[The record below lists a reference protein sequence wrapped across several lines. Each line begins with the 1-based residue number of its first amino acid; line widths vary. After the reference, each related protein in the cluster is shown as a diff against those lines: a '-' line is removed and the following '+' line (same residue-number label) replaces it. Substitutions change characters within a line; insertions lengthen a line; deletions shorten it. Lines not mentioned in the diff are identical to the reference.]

1 MKKLLFIPLIAL
13 AFACNNSGKPTAEE
27 DAKANKQSDSIAK
40 AADDFLNDTTTTA
53 TSKDTTPPKEEVKKS
68 K

>member
-13 AFACNNSGKPTAEE
+13 AFACNSSSKPTAEE
-27 DAKANKQSDSIAK
+27 DAKAKKESDSIAN
-40 AADDFLNDTTTTA
+40 AADDFLNDTTTATA
-53 TSKDTTPPKEEVKKS
+53 KDTTPAKEEAKKS